1 MYMYMYIFINMCIY
15 AYGCVYMRAC
25 VCIYA
30 CVRAY
35 KCVCVCVL
43 NLYITVSHCNEV
55 IIMFWSM
62 LKINCY

>member
-1 MYMYMYIFINMCIY
+1 MYMYIFINMCIY

-35 KCVCVCVL
+35 KCVCVL